1 MYPIKTLTKTVDDIE
16 LYIEIFATGELKD
29 SFDSRF
35 YNGAFVK
42 TESKA
47 FLLLHGNGED
57 GRLFSDNI
65 EAFCG
70 DNYVITVD
78 SRGHGKSTR
87 GSQKLTIYLMAE
99 DLSKLCDELN
109 IGKFMLLGFSD
120 GGNTALT
127 YAVRHPERLSALIV
141 AGANIN
147 PKGVKGL
154 YRLSMLVQHFFARIL
169 YKRNPNK
176 AIRFELLDLM
186 VNYPHIAPRLLK
198 NIICPSLVIDGEH
211 DVIRRLHTNLI
222 ANSIPN
228 STRVCVKKSGHN
240 VFKDKTDEVNLLIT
254 NFIKNKG
261 ENYDRDQE
269 SIR

>member
-1 MYPIKTLTKTVDDIE
+1 MYPIKTLSKTVDDIE
-16 LYIEIFATGELKD
+16 LYIEIFASDELKD
-29 SFDSRF
+29 SFDKVF
-35 YNGAFVK
+35 VDGAFVQ

-57 GRLFSDNI
+57 GRLFSDSI

-70 DNYVITVD
+70 NNYVITVD

-87 GSQKLTIYLMAE
+87 GSQKLTIDLMAE

-109 IGKFMLLGFSD
+109 IGKFKLLGFSD
-120 GGNTALT
+120 GGNIALT
-127 YAVRHPERLSALIV
+127 YAVRHPERLSALVV

-147 PKGVKGL
+147 PKGVKGI
-154 YRLSMLVQHFFARIL
+154 YRFSMLVQHLFAHIF
-169 YKRNPNK
+169 YKPDPNK
-176 AIRFELLDLM
+176 TVKFELLDLM

-228 STRVCVKKSGHN
+228 STRACIKKSGHN
-240 VFKDKTDEVNLLIT
+240 VFKDRTDEVNLLISD
-254 NFIKNKG
+254 FIINEG
-261 ENYDRDQE
+261 ENNDRN
-269 SIR
+269 